1 MENPLPSNAS
11 VFCSKMINCVEVL
24 MYLESTSSSPIK
36 VDIIKNA
43 HKIMMHEE
51 KHWGGKDSLLGEHRK
66 SLAFAGYHI
75 FAPVNV
81 IEK

>member
-1 MENPLPSNAS
+1 
-11 VFCSKMINCVEVL
+11 

-43 HKIMMHEE
+43 HEIMMHGE
-51 KHWGGKDSLLGEHRK
+51 KYWGGKDSLLEEYRE
-66 SLAFAGYHI
+66 SLAFAGYRI